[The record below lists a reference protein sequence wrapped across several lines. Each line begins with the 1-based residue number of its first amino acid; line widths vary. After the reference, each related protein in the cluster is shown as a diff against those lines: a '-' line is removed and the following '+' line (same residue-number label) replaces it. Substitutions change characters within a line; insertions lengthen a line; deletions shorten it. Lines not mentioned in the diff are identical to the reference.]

1 MLDVYYNAL
10 QGMSESDNVEL
21 LLLLRWNILMFHA
34 LIKILHIC
42 H

>member
-1 MLDVYYNAL
+1 MFDVYYNTL
-10 QGMSESDNVEL
+10 QGMPESDNVEL
-21 LLLLRWNILMFHA
+21 LFRWNILMFHA